1 MSRENSVTTSSTEP
15 AADAA
20 TPHCPICNDLGFVR
34 LDVPMDDPRFGRL
47 QVCVCRQEAVE
58 EAAHQRLYRLSNLAA
73 FETCQFDTFRIEGRG
88 SLGDAQVE
96 SLRQALSLAEAY
108 ARSLDGWLVLMG
120 GYGCGKTHLAA
131 AIAHAVVRRGIPTL
145 FLTVPDLLDWLR
157 YAYQDPETSFE
168 VRFEEIR
175 NIQLLVLDDLG
186 TQNATPWAQE
196 KLFQVI
202 DYRSIHRL
210 PTVVTSNQELAELDG
225 RIASR
230 IQNPDLSTVIYIQAP
245 DYRAPIAPPDSSPG
259 LSALKLLVD
268 RTFGNFSL
276 REREKLPED
285 QQVSLEK
292 AFRAAQLYAERPS
305 GWLVLMGGYG
315 CGKTHLAAAIGNYR
329 TGMGEEPLFV
339 VVPDLL
345 DHLRSTFSPTSRTTY
360 DRVFDEV
367 RTTPLLV
374 LDDLGTQSAT
384 PWAREKL
391 YQIFNYRY
399 NARLPLVITTAA
411 SLEEIDPRIR
421 SRMLDSRL
429 CTIHAILAPSY
440 RPAPAA
446 PRKPRPT
453 RSRD

>member
-1 MSRENSVTTSSTEP
+1 MTTSSTEP

-108 ARSLDGWLVLMG
+108 ARSLD
-120 GYGCGKTHLAA
+120 
-131 AIAHAVVRRGIPTL
+131 
-145 FLTVPDLLDWLR
+145 
-157 YAYQDPETSFE
+157 
-168 VRFEEIR
+168 
-175 NIQLLVLDDLG
+175 
-186 TQNATPWAQE
+186 
-196 KLFQVI
+196 
-202 DYRSIHRL
+202 
-210 PTVVTSNQELAELDG
+210 
-225 RIASR
+225 
-230 IQNPDLSTVIYIQAP
+230 
-245 DYRAPIAPPDSSPG
+245 
-259 LSALKLLVD
+259 
-268 RTFGNFSL
+268 
-276 REREKLPED
+276 
-285 QQVSLEK
+285 
-292 AFRAAQLYAERPS
+292 